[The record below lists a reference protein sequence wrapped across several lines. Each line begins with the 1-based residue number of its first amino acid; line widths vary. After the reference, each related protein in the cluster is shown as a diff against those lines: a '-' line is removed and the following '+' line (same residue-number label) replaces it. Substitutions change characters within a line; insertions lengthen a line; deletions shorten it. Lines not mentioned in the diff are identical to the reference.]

1 MDIVN
6 LTGRVAVVTGGGRG
20 IGRAIALGLAAAGAN
35 VVVTAARNPQ
45 EANDV
50 AQPARDKLGRD
61 CLLAVVADVTRES
74 DCVRAV
80 DAARERF
87 GAIHILVNNAAR
99 GMRLVDERFLERP
112 AKFWEAAPE
121 AWRTVVDTN
130 VNGPF
135 LMARAA
141 IPHLLAQ
148 RWGRLINIS
157 INHET
162 MGRAGFSP
170 YGPSKAAL
178 EAATAA
184 WARELDGTGVTVNA
198 LLPGGI
204 TDTAMVPDAAPE
216 KVRLAMLDPAIMV
229 APALWL
235 CSPDA
240 DGISGRRIVAN
251 RWDPSLGGKNDAL
264 GGALEPLRWA

>member
-1 MDIVN
+1 
-6 LTGRVAVVTGGGRG
+6 
-20 IGRAIALGLAAAGAN
+20 
-35 VVVTAARNPQ
+35 
-45 EANDV
+45 
-50 AQPARDKLGRD
+50 
-61 CLLAVVADVTRES
+61 
-74 DCVRAV
+74 
-80 DAARERF
+80 
-87 GAIHILVNNAAR
+87 
-99 GMRLVDERFLERP
+99 
-112 AKFWEAAPE
+112 
-121 AWRTVVDTN
+121 
-130 VNGPF
+130 
-135 LMARAA
+135 MARAA

-235 CSPDA
+235 CSPTPTESA
-240 DGISGRRIVAN
+240 AGESWQTGGIHLWGEKTTLWAARSSHCDGPERATARLCGGLVHISRRN
-251 RWDPSLGGKNDAL
+251 SLDRVRL
-264 GGALEPLRWA
+264 SD